1 MVRSTINKLVKG
13 SSRKFK
19 VSSFE
24 RRMMIIENV
33 MNEQTSKEYNPR
45 RARSKSLK
53 GIFFW
58 PCSIVID
65 SEVEGS
71 QCRCMH

>member
-45 RARSKSLK
+45 RARSKSL
-53 GIFFW
+53 IFLAL
-58 PCSIVID
+58 
-65 SEVEGS
+65 
-71 QCRCMH
+71 

>member
-53 GIFFW
+53 GIAFTNK
-58 PCSIVID
+58 
-65 SEVEGS
+65 
-71 QCRCMH
+71 